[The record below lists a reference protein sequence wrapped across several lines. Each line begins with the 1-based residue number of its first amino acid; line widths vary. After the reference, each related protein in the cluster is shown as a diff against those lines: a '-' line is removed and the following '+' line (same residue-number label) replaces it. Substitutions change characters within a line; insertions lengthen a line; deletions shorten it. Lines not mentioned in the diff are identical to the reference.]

1 LYPQWEL
8 LTEKMTSRFG
18 NGSER
23 EEREREEGEREEEGE
38 AFGLLAE
45 HVASEDADLNLSH
58 DTLANEAGH
67 AACQLLEV
75 EGGIENVDLLQEYS
89 SSSSVFIQ
97 SMELDL
103 EGTLNEGLH
112 GDLMVEEGVGGGGG
126 GGGAGPP
133 AGPPT
138 YPLGDF
144 EAQEHSPPGPYSL
157 HNPAVSSDF
166 HADNDLQLTHSY
178 KEFVGIGAFDGPGI
192 SESIAYSHLHH
203 QYHSPELHAVDAGD
217 AMQF

>member
-8 LTEKMTSRFG
+8 LTEKMTSRFV

-23 EEREREEGEREEEGE
+23 EEREREEGERE

-58 DTLANEAGH
+58 DTLANEAEH

-89 SSSSVFIQ
+89 SSSSVLIQ

-103 EGTLNEGLH
+103 EGTLSDGLH
-112 GDLMVEEGVGGGGG
+112 GDLMVEEGVGGGG
-126 GGGAGPP
+126 

-138 YPLGDF
+138 YPLGNF
-144 EAQEHSPPGPYSL
+144 EAQEHSPPGPYALQNS
-157 HNPAVSSDF
+157 AVPSDF
-166 HADNDLQLTHSY
+166 HADNDLQVNHNLH
-178 KEFVGIGAFDGPGI
+178 KEFVGLGALDGPGI

-203 QYHSPELHAVDAGD
+203 QHYSLGLHAVDAGD